1 MATCLRSQRLFQCIF
16 NEQRVWIGELHAPF
30 VHLSVYLND
39 NLNWWNIYAQKVRA
53 FREAMCFDFC
63 RRRGIIHFFFQ
74 PKLRFSAPSGVAK
87 SVFKVKKKKKKIL
100 FGAENYLACPGA
112 GRTVKKKKEE
122 NKQGS
127 ASAYEYAN
135 ELSFLCGR
143 LFFFLSFL
151 LSLQSRNRAAAVAH
165 KENCFR

>member
-1 MATCLRSQRLFQCIF
+1 
-16 NEQRVWIGELHAPF
+16 
-30 VHLSVYLND
+30 
-39 NLNWWNIYAQKVRA
+39 
-53 FREAMCFDFC
+53 MCFDFC

-143 LFFFLSFL
+143 LFFFPLFLAFPPITKPCCCCCTQREL
-151 LSLQSRNRAAAVAH
+151 LSIRSRKTSAAAAKIEPISLTTPLMGCH
-165 KENCFR
+165 GLRKQTPGHHT